1 MSVTTMPV
9 AKGNRMCLSIGKAAL
24 ALSLAIAWLG
34 LVPAAHA
41 AEIPIPSQVEWA
53 DAKKTVKLKNGISLA
68 YVEMGD
74 SQGNP
79 TLLIHG
85 YTDNSRSWSLIA
97 PYLQKRRLLA
107 IDLRGHGKSDA
118 PACCY
123 AYTDLA
129 DDAALFLDAIGVAK
143 ADVVGH
149 SLGSLTAQLLAAQ
162 HPEKVNKLVL
172 ISSTT
177 AIGGGPGSWLWDNVM
192 PLTAPIDPESQFMKD
207 WYANPNPVDEDFLT
221 RERTESAAVPI
232 HVWRGVLWGTVVND
246 LTLIAPLVKAPILV
260 LWGETDGLFD
270 LTHQEKLEKAYP
282 DAVFQVFAGAG
293 HNMFWEF
300 PDKAASL
307 IDEFLDLEL

>member
-1 MSVTTMPV
+1 MIS
-9 AKGNRMCLSIGKAAL
+9 SIGKAAL
-24 ALSLAIAWLG
+24 ALSLLWLG
-34 LVPAAHA
+34 LAPAASA
-41 AEIPIPSQVEWA
+41 TEIPVPTQAGWT
-53 DAKKTVKLKNGISLA
+53 DAKKTVKLANGISLA

-74 SQGNP
+74 SEGSP

-85 YTDNSRSWSLIA
+85 YTDNSRSWSLVA
-97 PYLQKRRLLA
+97 PYMKKRRLLA

-118 PACCY
+118 PDCCY
-123 AYTDLA
+123 AYTDFA
-129 DDAALFLDAIGVAK
+129 DDASLFLDAMGIAK
-143 ADVVGH
+143 ADVIGH

-162 HPEKVNKLVL
+162 HPDKVRNLVL
-172 ISSTT
+172 VSSTT

-207 WYANPNPVDEDFLT
+207 WYANPNTVDEDFLT

-232 HVWRGVLWGTVVND
+232 HVWRGVLWGTVIDD
-246 LTLIAPLVKAPILV
+246 LTPIAPLVKAPVLV
-260 LWGETDGLFD
+260 LWGEKDGLFD

-282 DAVFQVFAGAG
+282 DAVFQVFSGAG

-307 IDEFLDLEL
+307 INDFLDLEP